1 MSELLGDLLITVL
14 FGIQASFTHPG
25 IILPAKETLGDLELK
40 TIVRKSQ
47 RNKADREVLGYSPR
61 VWRALAETIRNG
73 NEQLVENK
81 HHLLSKIADL
91 TSLGRNLLVAKEK
104 AQDLCAEHGFE
115 AEIRKLIEICIE
127 KASKPISPNLEKGHH
142 EKEMKLKQAYKRVLI
157 TSLQFLNNLI
167 ASNETRKLHL
177 WMHLFGSPTSNQDT
191 HDSAFDDEPDELYE
205 LAVEDINPNSE
216 PPPSNR
222 KTSGKQP
229 SKATEIPEPL
239 TSLPGSV
246 YSGFASLSNSFNS
259 SYYKP
264 GLLTDIPRIL
274 GPTEIEALPMI
285 VQNGIASI
293 DGTDK
298 DMQGVRCNILLAQE
312 SGRALLRELL
322 VFLGA
327 WEVEERDFC
336 YKMMQSITEAI
347 LLNGLAP
354 FAYEAFKDDK
364 DIITPA
370 QCVLL
375 KLLVSIYR
383 SPLSAGD
390 KADAEP
396 PKPSKIIPSMTLI
409 PLRLNNQ
416 LLISSKYMFPS
427 SPTTTPATI
436 SSEKSKASSTNNTD
450 TNTLTATQPHGMTT
464 APSLLDTSIS
474 AYFIHIFRTDVLPNM
489 RSIILQQGAIKSGE
503 MKRENF
509 EWSLWDLDRVYEGL
523 YQFMEMMVVFAEDEE
538 SKEIMLKGVKEAVEN
553 MKFKDDS
560 TIAKASD
567 SATAKSSL
575 IESPEQED
583 QESSSLVGEL
593 VALLVEMDRI
603 IPRYLQTKPNQ
614 AQTQAQTQVQTQTQA
629 AVHCP
634 HSPPSSSDAT
644 VSANKP
650 TQPASTSTITT
661 PQNLVERPYDQ
672 HPGNCPPPSSPTR
685 SPSPS
690 ASSTSSLDPDS
701 TLTDPE
707 EFTWPHIKKFCVLL
721 LTNLSWKNN
730 DVKDLVRERGGL
742 AAVLNQCM
750 VDDDNP
756 FIREYAILCVRN
768 LLEGNARNQKVVS
781 SLERTAKTKVGEAV
795 VLGGEMK

>member
-14 FGIQASFTHPG
+14 FGTQASFTHPG

-61 VWRALAETIRNG
+61 VWRALAETLRNG

-177 WMHLFGSPTSNQDT
+177 WMHLFGSPTAN
-191 HDSAFDDEPDELYE
+191 DDEPDELYE
-205 LAVEDINPNSE
+205 LAIEDSNRNSE
-216 PPPSNR
+216 HLLPLPSNR
-222 KTSGKQP
+222 KTSAKQP
-229 SKATEIPEPL
+229 SKTTEIPEPL
-239 TSLPGSV
+239 KSLPGSV
-246 YSGFASLSNSFNS
+246 YSGFASLSNFFNS

-285 VQNGIASI
+285 VQNSIASI

-327 WEVEERDFC
+327 WEKPSF
-336 YKMMQSITEAI
+336 S
-347 LLNGLAP
+347 P

-390 KADAEP
+390 NADADP

-416 LLISSKYMFPS
+416 PLISTKYMFPS
-427 SPTTTPATI
+427 SPATTPATI
-436 SSEKSKASSTNNTD
+436 SIFSEKSKASPTNNTD
-450 TNTLTATQPHGMTT
+450 TDTAIATQPHGMTI
-464 APSLLDTSIS
+464 APPLLDTSIS
-474 AYFIHIFRTDVLPNM
+474 AYFIHVFRTDILPNI
-489 RSIILQQGAIKSGE
+489 RSIILQQGTIKSGE

-538 SKEIMLKGVKEAVEN
+538 SKKMMLEGVKEDVEN

-560 TIAKASD
+560 TIATASD
-567 SATAKSSL
+567 SAPTKSSF
-575 IESPEQED
+575 IEFPQQGD
-583 QESSSLVGEL
+583 QETGGLVGEL
-593 VALLVEMDRI
+593 VGLLIEMDRI
-603 IPRYLQTKPNQ
+603 IPRYLQTKPNEP
-614 AQTQAQTQVQTQTQA
+614 QTQAQTQA
-629 AVHCP
+629 AVHYP
-634 HSPPSSSDAT
+634 HSPPSSSDTT
-644 VSANKP
+644 VSTNKP
-650 TQPASTSTITT
+650 TQPAST

-672 HPGNCPPPSSPTR
+672 HPGNSPQPSSPLR

-690 ASSTSSLDPDS
+690 ASSTSSIDPDS

-756 FIREYAILCVRN
+756 FIKEYAILCVRN
-768 LLEGNARNQKVVS
+768 LLEGNTRNQKVVG
-781 SLERTAKTKVGEAV
+781 SLERSAKAKVGEA
-795 VLGGEMK
+795 K

>member
-25 IILPAKETLGDLELK
+25 IILPPKETLGDLELK
-40 TIVRKSQ
+40 AIVRKSQ

-61 VWRALAETIRNG
+61 VWRALAETIRSG
-73 NEQLVENK
+73 NEQLMENK

-142 EKEMKLKQAYKRVLI
+142 EKEMKIKQAYKRVLI

-167 ASNETRKLHL
+167 TSNETQKLHL
-177 WMHLFGSPTSNQDT
+177 WMHLFGSPTASQDT
-191 HDSAFDDEPDELYE
+191 LDSVPDDEPDELHE
-205 LAVEDINPNSE
+205 LAVEDINLNSE
-216 PPPSNR
+216 PFLPLPSNR
-222 KTSGKQP
+222 KTSAKQP
-229 SKATEIPEPL
+229 SKTTEVPEPL

-246 YSGFASLSNSFNS
+246 YSGFTSLSNSFNS

-285 VQNGIASI
+285 VQNGIAPI

-298 DMQGVRCNILLAQE
+298 DMQGVRCNMLLAQE
-312 SGRALLRELL
+312 SGRALLKELL

-354 FAYEAFKDDK
+354 FAYEAFKDNK

-390 KADAEP
+390 TADADP
-396 PKPSKIIPSMTLI
+396 PKASKIIPSMTLI
-409 PLRLNNQ
+409 PLRLKNQ
-416 LLISSKYMFPS
+416 SLMSSRYMFPT
-427 SPTTTPATI
+427 SPAPTPTTI
-436 SSEKSKASSTNNTD
+436 SSEKSKASPTD
-450 TNTLTATQPHGMTT
+450 ITDTATQPHGITT
-464 APSLLDTSIS
+464 APSLLDTSIA
-474 AYFIHIFRTDVLPNM
+474 AYLIRVFRIDVLPNI

-538 SKEIMLKGVKEAVEN
+538 GKKIMLEGVKEAVAN
-553 MKFKDDS
+553 MKLKDDPM
-560 TIAKASD
+560 D
-567 SATAKSSL
+567 SAATTFSF
-575 IESPEQED
+575 IESPESEVQETGG
-583 QESSSLVGEL
+583 LVGEL
-593 VALLVEMDRI
+593 VGLLVEMNRI

-614 AQTQAQTQVQTQTQA
+614 PQTQEQTQA
-629 AVHCP
+629 ALHYP
-634 HSPPSSSDAT
+634 HPPPSSSDTTAST
-644 VSANKP
+644 NKS
-650 TQPASTSTITT
+650 TQPVPTPIIST

-672 HPGNCPPPSSPTR
+672 HPRNSPPPSSPPR

-742 AAVLNQCM
+742 TAVLNQCI

-768 LLEGNARNQKVVS
+768 LLEGNVRNQKVVS
-781 SLERTAKTKVGEAV
+781 NLERSAKAKLEEAV
-795 VLGGEMK
+795 VLEGGAK